1 MLTQAKKILEKFPT
15 EQDLKMELK
24 RVQSIKC
31 RLKKQKFR
39 KDYEHEMTKTLTY
52 EQSLKEAHDLIKPKK
67 VTTTTMTIDDI
78 KILTYNET
86 IKAIKSIQ
94 SKKCLTKY
102 NVENLDENLEYQ
114 EACKIEKMLLEH
126 KEEIQ
131 DQENDN
137 KVSKNDVATILE
149 TIKSNKELSQE
160 QILEMLQK
168 LI

>member
-1 MLTQAKKILEKFPT
+1 MLTQATKVLEKFQT
-15 EQDLKMELK
+15 EQEIKMELK

-67 VTTTTMTIDDI
+67 VTTTTMTIENVNV
-78 KILTYNET
+78 LTYNET

-126 KEEIQ
+126 KETIQ

-137 KVSKNDVATILE
+137 KVSKNDLSTMIE
-149 TIKSNKELSQE
+149 TIKSNKDLSQE

-168 LI
+168 MI

>member
-1 MLTQAKKILEKFPT
+1 MLTQSKKILEKFPT
-15 EQDLKMELK
+15 EQDIKMELK

-102 NVENLDENLEYQ
+102 NVENLEENLEYQ

-160 QILEMLQK
+160 KILEMLQK